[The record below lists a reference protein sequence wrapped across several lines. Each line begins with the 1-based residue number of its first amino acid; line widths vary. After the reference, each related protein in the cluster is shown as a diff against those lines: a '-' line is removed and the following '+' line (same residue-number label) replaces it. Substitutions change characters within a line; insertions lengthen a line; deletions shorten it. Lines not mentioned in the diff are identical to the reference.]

1 MRKYRVRYRDF
12 NEIGG
17 ISDYG
22 DVVEA
27 DSSDQ
32 ALDILLK
39 SSPSAWGITITEVP
53 Q

>member
-1 MRKYRVRYRDF
+1 MSKYWVEYHDF

-17 ISDYG
+17 ISAYG

-27 DSSDQ
+27 DTSDQ

-39 SSPSAWGITITEVP
+39 SYPSAWGITITEVP